1 MEQIKQLFL
10 ALGQHF
16 EKRARTNAVVGKP
29 ISVGDRHVLTLCE
42 LSLAFGGG
50 GAAGE
55 GARTGKQPGKGV
67 GGGAGGA
74 AKARPVAVLVV
85 EGGKARLERLGD

>member
-1 MEQIKQLFL
+1 MEHVKQLFL

-16 EKRARTNAVVGKP
+16 EKLARSNAVVGKP
-29 ISVGDRHVLTLCE
+29 ISVGDRHVVTLSE

-50 GAAGE
+50 GGE
-55 GARTGKQPGKGV
+55 GARAGKQSGKGL
-67 GGGAGGA
+67 GGGAGGG
-74 AKARPVAVLVV
+74 AKAKPIAVLVV